1 MESIEESS
9 TLKEVAKAAL
19 SANSE
24 PRGKS
29 TTFLEMT
36 EHKIP
41 SQVSL
46 FITTFIT
53 TFIYSKTDAFHALST
68 FSNRSW

>member
-1 MESIEESS
+1 MESVEESS
-9 TLKEVAKAAL
+9 TLEKVTKAAL

-29 TTFLEMT
+29 ITSLETT

-46 FITTFIT
+46 FITTFINH
-53 TFIYSKTDAFHALST
+53 FHI
-68 FSNRSW
+68 

>member
-1 MESIEESS
+1 LQNIDGITMECVEESS
-9 TLKEVAKAAL
+9 TLEKVTKAAL

-29 TTFLEMT
+29 ITSLETT

-46 FITTFIT
+46 FITTFINH
-53 TFIYSKTDAFHALST
+53 FHI
-68 FSNRSW
+68 

>member
-1 MESIEESS
+1 MESVEESS
-9 TLKEVAKAAL
+9 IEVVTKAAL

-29 TTFLEMT
+29 TTFLEIT

-41 SQVSL
+41 SQVSF
-46 FITTFIT
+46 FITTFINH
-53 TFIYSKTDAFHALST
+53 FHI
-68 FSNRSW
+68 